1 MIKAI
6 RSDHP
11 SFRTVKFKEG
21 YNVILADRTED
32 SLKKDSRNGL
42 GKTTLI
48 EIIHFCL
55 GSTIKK
61 GSTLA
66 CKELKNWTFILDLT
80 LNNKE
85 FSIYRNISNSSKV
98 KIEGDFSGW
107 AIKPDCEIGGY
118 YVKVI
123 DWNKLLGHLMFALPI
138 EIPQKKYLPT
148 FRSLISYF
156 IRRGI
161 GAFYSPFI
169 HYPQQK
175 EWDIQVNNAYL
186 LGLNWEY
193 ASEFQTIK
201 DKGKALKDLK
211 KASKEGLLSGYL
223 GSIGELQAE
232 KIGLEEKIYGFET
245 EFKNF
250 KVHKQ
255 YREIEE
261 RANQLTGEIHNI
273 ANQIILDKQILKAY
287 YNSISDEND
296 VPIDSVKK
304 IYEQAGLFFPDNLKV
319 RLNKVIDFHKQII
332 SNRRDYLKNE
342 IERIKRDIGFQESK
356 LEDLVKKRA
365 DLLKILEKN
374 RALEE
379 YKELN
384 NRIVVLQQKLKG
396 LEERIKNLRTFEEGI
411 SKIKIQKQ
419 ELLQKV
425 RRDFKERK
433 NIIER
438 AIKLFNKNS
447 NILYAEPGILS
458 IDITE
463 AGYKYKVEIKRAES
477 QGVGYMKIFC
487 YDLILTR
494 LMSINKNKP
503 GFLVHDSTIFD
514 GVDERQRA
522 KAMELA
528 NRESEERNV
537 QYICAINSDVVP
549 YNEFSKDFKSLF
561 EKSIIIK
568 FTDVTEKDGLLGIR
582 F

>member
-21 YNVILADRTED
+21 YNIILADRTKD
-32 SLKKDSRNGL
+32 SSKKDSRNGL

-55 GSTIKK
+55 GSSLRK

-66 CKELKNWTFILDLT
+66 CKELDNWTFILDLT
-80 LNNKE
+80 LDNKE
-85 FSIYRNISNSSKV
+85 FSIYRNTSNPSKV

-107 AIKPDCEIGGY
+107 VIKPEYEMDGNY
-118 YVKVI
+118 MKVS
-123 DWNKLLGHLMFALPI
+123 DWNNVLGYLMFDIPI
-138 EIPQKKYLPT
+138 GMPQKKYLPT
-148 FRSLISYF
+148 FRSLVSYF
-156 IRRGI
+156 IRRGV
-161 GAFYSPFI
+161 GAFQSPFK

-193 ASEFQTIK
+193 ASEFQISK
-201 DKGKALKDLK
+201 DEGKALKDLK
-211 KASKEGLLSGYL
+211 KASKEGLLTGYF
-223 GSIGELQAE
+223 GSLGELQAE
-232 KIGLEEKIYGFET
+232 KIGLEEKIFGFET
-245 EFKNF
+245 ELKNF
-250 KVHKQ
+250 KVHTQ
-255 YREIEE
+255 YHEIEE
-261 RANQLTGEIHNI
+261 KANQLTGGIHKI
-273 ANQIILDKQILKAY
+273 TNQTILDKQILKAY
-287 YNSISDEND
+287 YNSISNEND
-296 VPIDSVKK
+296 VPIENVKK
-304 IYEQAGLFFPDNLKV
+304 IYEQAGLLFPDNLKV
-319 RLNKVIDFHKQII
+319 KLNEVVDFHKQII
-332 SNRRDYLKNE
+332 SNRRDYLKYE

-356 LEDLVKKRA
+356 LDELVKKRA
-365 DLLKILEKN
+365 DLLEILEKHG
-374 RALEE
+374 ALEE
-379 YKELN
+379 YRELN
-384 NRIVVLQQKLKG
+384 NRMVVLQQGLKG
-396 LEERIKNLRTFEEGI
+396 LKDRIKNLKTFEEGI
-411 SKIKIQKQ
+411 SKVKIQKQ
-419 ELLQKV
+419 ELLQKA
-425 RRDFKERK
+425 RRDFEERK
-433 NIIER
+433 NIIEK

-487 YDLILTR
+487 YDLMLTR
-494 LMSINKNKP
+494 LIPTNKNKS

-549 YNEFSKDFKSLF
+549 YSEFSNGFKSLF